1 MLTSVDMRRLLNL
14 QFVRFVLVGIMNTGF
29 SYAVYA
35 ALLYLGLGFVVANLG
50 AMLLGVLFSF
60 RTQGRLVFGNR
71 DERRIFRFAGCWAGI
86 WVVNILLIAGFVKL
100 DFNDYAAGALALV
113 PVTLASYFIQ
123 KRIVFNIQPGAS
135 TAKPAG

>member
-1 MLTSVDMRRLLNL
+1 MRKFVNL
-14 QFVRFVLVGIMNTGF
+14 QFVRFLAVGGLNTAF
-29 SYAVYA
+29 SYSLYA
-35 ALLYLGLGFVVANLG
+35 GMVWLGLGYVAANLMATVMG
-50 AMLLGVLFSF
+50 ILFSF

-71 DERRIFRFAGCWAGI
+71 DERRIFRFAACWAGI

-100 DFNDYAAGALALV
+100 GFNNYAAGALALV

-135 TAKPAG
+135 TAKSAD